1 MHLTLLKITTSK
13 AELRCSGSKVSAG
26 EGGFSYTESLS
37 IPYGVVAYALT
48 AVFGLAIAA
57 LQSAWVRSQIK
68 SRLPSEVP
76 RETCENGYW

>member
-1 MHLTLLKITTSK
+1 M
-13 AELRCSGSKVSAG
+13 SAG
-26 EGGFSYTESLS
+26 EGGFSYTEYLS

-57 LQSAWVRSQIK
+57 LQSAWVRRQIQ

-76 RETCENGYW
+76 RETRENGYW